1 MANNENNVSTKH
13 WLTTLMLCWFL
24 GFLGVHRLY
33 AGKIGTGLLMAYW
46 TIVAAVVTYLNV
58 FLGLACF
65 VGVAAAVIRNVI
77 TPSRLMNSRRAE
89 IPYPYIGQVTSEGD
103 FENNINIVN
112 ALNNRQIQ
120 I

>member
-65 VGVAAAVIRNVI
+65 VGVAAAVINDFVI
-77 TPSRLMNSRRAE
+77 IACKKFKDYKGYS
-89 IPYPYIGQVTSEGD
+89 
-103 FENNINIVN
+103 IVEEK
-112 ALNNRQIQ
+112 LG
-120 I
+120 